1 MRSRSILG
9 KFAMLVLVWLLL
21 GASPGLA
28 QEREEGGV
36 KEVPVAAAG
45 AVTGLVPEDLTGPLT
60 AQDLVY
66 TLVGQGITVSNVTFT
81 GAEVAAGVFQG
92 GAGIIGFDKGI
103 ILGTGNIVNVVGPNT
118 KNNIGVNNEAAGDA
132 QLDALAGYPTH
143 DAAVLEFDFLAN
155 TNKIQFRYVFASDE
169 YNEYVGSKYNDVFA
183 FYINGV
189 NCAMI
194 GSDPVSVNTVNSG
207 KNTGSYIN
215 NDIASGAPL
224 NTEMDGLTSV
234 LTCNA
239 AVNPT
244 ALNHVKLAIADASD
258 FIYDANVFLEQGS
271 FEPVPDCCAGKNC
284 PDDPELSKECVPS
297 APPFY
302 VVVNREFE
310 DLTRPGTG
318 CQPIIL
324 KHPDCKDCC
333 NSQDAA
339 CLDAQKDLET
349 RVCPLLASRVD
360 WSQSTGT
367 EIVYEMCCGSPEDCK
382 GKWYYHVR
390 LLKRDGTCPIDPE
403 NEACFECLPPG
414 TGIDL
419 PAPLIVAGL
428 AVIGIV
434 LLAAALLVRRRSRK
448 AASA

>member
-66 TLVGQGITVSNVTFT
+66 TLVGQGITVSNVKLT
-81 GAEVAAGVFQG
+81 GVEVAAGVFQG
-92 GAGIIGFDKGI
+92 GAGIIGSDKGI

-207 KNTGSYIN
+207 KKHRQLYQQR
-215 NDIASGAPL
+215 
-224 NTEMDGLTSV
+224 
-234 LTCNA
+234 
-239 AVNPT
+239 
-244 ALNHVKLAIADASD
+244 
-258 FIYDANVFLEQGS
+258 YRQ
-271 FEPVPDCCAGKNC
+271 
-284 PDDPELSKECVPS
+284 
-297 APPFY
+297 
-302 VVVNREFE
+302 R
-310 DLTRPGTG
+310 RP
-318 CQPIIL
+318 
-324 KHPDCKDCC
+324 
-333 NSQDAA
+333 
-339 CLDAQKDLET
+339 AQ
-349 RVCPLLASRVD
+349 
-360 WSQSTGT
+360 
-367 EIVYEMCCGSPEDCK
+367 
-382 GKWYYHVR
+382 H
-390 LLKRDGTCPIDPE
+390 RDGWADHRP
-403 NEACFECLPPG
+403 
-414 TGIDL
+414 DL
-419 PAPLIVAGL
+419 QRCREPNRAEPRQAGDCGRQRL
-428 AVIGIV
+428 Y
-434 LLAAALLVRRRSRK
+434 L
-448 AASA
+448 